1 MKIKSDTGYKR
12 FHTSTRTFHED
23 MRQLYIEPTTEE
35 DVRAYFKEERE
46 KWIGQMFQIVYVPT
60 YPTVVTIYRSID
72 SGD

>member
-1 MKIKSDTGYKR
+1 
-12 FHTSTRTFHED
+12 